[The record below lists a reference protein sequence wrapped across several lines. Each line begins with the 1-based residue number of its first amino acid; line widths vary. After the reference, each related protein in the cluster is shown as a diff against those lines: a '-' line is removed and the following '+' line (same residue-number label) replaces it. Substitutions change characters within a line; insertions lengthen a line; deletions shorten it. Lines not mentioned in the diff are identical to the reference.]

1 MLQKQISDMKTK
13 KNKQPYFF
21 GPPCMITVPEVVAS
35 IFILAHI
42 LCDIFV
48 WQIMMQDY
56 GQTWKLAYKI
66 AIKLPGI
73 WIE

>member
-1 MLQKQISDMKTK
+1 
-13 KNKQPYFF
+13 
-21 GPPCMITVPEVVAS
+21 MITVPEVVAS